1 MSEGAGISSS
11 VAIREELTRLA
22 CGDLLG
28 PAGGP
33 NEQVTEGS
41 GRARYL
47 TGKKCL
53 FLQRIGHDQIL
64 EIRGDLLP

>member
-1 MSEGAGISSS
+1 VRGAAISSS
-11 VAIREELTRLA
+11 VAIREELTRFV

-33 NEQVTEGS
+33 NEEVTEVR

-47 TGKKCL
+47 TG
-53 FLQRIGHDQIL
+53 R
-64 EIRGDLLP
+64 